1 MKYINKIMC
10 LALIVATFVSCDDYL
25 DVNNDPNNTLLE
37 NVTPDLMLAGAQAT
51 TGSVFGVRMN
61 RMGNALA
68 GAWGGNVLQFADPF
82 GTEFRFDIT
91 TTFYD
96 DIWDDLYRRTSN
108 YTNMIN
114 YSGAGDYSNH
124 QAIAKIL
131 NSFYFQYLVDMYGG
145 DIPYFAKHQYTEQLQ
160 VAYDDDALIYADLLE
175 EVNEAIDLI
184 DNATIETI
192 SVGSEDAIFGGTMSM
207 WRKFANTLK
216 LRLVLRQ
223 SNVISDAEAQNMLAG
238 ITTADCLGLNENAM
252 LNPGYVQETDR
263 QNPFYENF
271 GYSVDGNTERNRF
284 VTATEFAIEMLDGT
298 LSGTNDGRIGVMFRQ
313 NSAGNYVGIEQGQIL
328 GDLTPAEAGD
338 GFSLLGSGFGVDQ
351 FSLANAQRSL
361 PILTA
366 AESLFLQAEAIAR
379 GYITGDG
386 NAAFDNGVQA
396 SFSYLNAG
404 SSAGYLA
411 GINGVVGFD
420 YTGSTADQIE
430 AIMNQ
435 KWLALHSINGA
446 EMWIEMSRTG
456 YPTAPL
462 PLNQSN
468 TSRPVKLLYPLSEI
482 QGNSANV
489 PTVQTTA
496 DAFIN
501 TIFWN

>member
-10 LALIVATFVSCDDYL
+10 LALILGTLISCDDYL
-25 DVNNDPNNTLLE
+25 DVNNDPNNPLL
-37 NVTPDLMLAGAQAT
+37 VDVAPDLMMAGAQGT

-108 YTNMIN
+108 YTNIIN
-114 YSGAGDYSNH
+114 YSGAGDYTNH
-124 QAIAKIL
+124 KAIAKIL
-131 NSFYFQYLVDMYGG
+131 NAFYFQYLVDMYGG
-145 DIPYFAKHQYTEQLQ
+145 DIPYFGKHQYTEQLQ

-184 DNATIETI
+184 DNGSADAI
-192 SVGSEDAIFGGTMSM
+192 SVGSEDAIYAGDMTM

-223 SNVISDAEAQNMLAG
+223 SNVISDTDAQNMLAG
-238 ITTADCLGLNENAM
+238 ITASDCIGLNEDAA

-271 GYSVDGNTERNRF
+271 GYSVDGNLERNRF
-284 VTATEFAIEMLDGT
+284 VTATKFAIEMLDGT
-298 LSGTNDGRIGVMFRQ
+298 LSGSNDDRISSMFRT
-313 NSAGNYVGIEQGQIL
+313 NAAGNYVGIEQGQIL

-338 GFSLLGSGFGVDQ
+338 GFSLLGSGYGVDQ
-351 FSLANAQRSL
+351 FSAANAQRSL

-366 AESLFLQAEAIAR
+366 AESLFLQAEAITR
-379 GYITGDG
+379 GYMSGDA
-386 NAAFDNGVQA
+386 NTAFDTGVQA
-396 SFSYLNAG
+396 SFAYLGAANY
-404 SSAGYLA
+404 SGYLTD
-411 GINGVVGFD
+411 INGVVGFD
-420 YTGSTADQIE
+420 YTGSTENQIE
-430 AIMNQ
+430 AIINQ
-435 KWLALHSINGA
+435 KWLALYSINGA
-446 EMWIEMSRTG
+446 EMWIEMNRTG
-456 YPTAPL
+456 YPNAPL
-462 PLNQSN
+462 PINQNN
-468 TSRPVKLLYPLSEI
+468 TTRAVKLLYPLSEI

-489 PTVQTTA
+489 PASQTTA

-501 TIFWN
+501 TVFWN